1 MGKKSIP
8 VIVSF
13 IPVVSLIISL
23 YISIAW
29 FQQTP
34 HLPLIFSS
42 SIAVL
47 VALIYKFR
55 WEEIQN
61 GIINAISAALGAILI
76 LMVIGLMMGTWIIAG
91 IVPAMIYY
99 GLKLLSP
106 GIFLV
111 ATLII
116 CSIVSLGTGSSW
128 STAGTIGVA
137 LIGVGTG
144 LGIPVP
150 MVGGAIISGAYFG
163 DKMSPLSDTTNLA
176 SAIAGANL
184 FDHIGHMVY
193 TTGPAYIITI
203 ILYIILGSKFSS
215 NNLDTQG
222 IESILTTIHANFFLH
237 PVLLIPPCLVI
248 IMVVKKISPLPA
260 LIGGS
265 FIGVLFALI
274 FQSTSLVLV
283 LNAAFSGYVSQ
294 TGYIFVDNLLTRG
307 GLLSMMET
315 VALIICALTYG
326 GIMEKTGMLEAITG
340 VILKR
345 VKRTGS
351 LITTTILS
359 CIVMNIIACDQYMA
373 IVIPGRMYKKSFE
386 KRNLEP
392 KNLSRCLEDSGTLTS
407 SLVPWNSGGA
417 FMFATLGVSPLLY
430 LPYAFLNL
438 LTPLVS
444 ILYGYTG
451 ITITTKEIPE
461 E

>member
-193 TTGPAYIITI
+193 TTGPAYIITVI
-203 ILYIILGSKFSS
+203 IYIILGSKFSS

-237 PVLLIPPCLVI
+237 PVLL
-248 IMVVKKISPLPA
+248 
-260 LIGGS
+260 
-265 FIGVLFALI
+265 
-274 FQSTSLVLV
+274 
-283 LNAAFSGYVSQ
+283 
-294 TGYIFVDNLLTRG
+294 
-307 GLLSMMET
+307 
-315 VALIICALTYG
+315 
-326 GIMEKTGMLEAITG
+326 
-340 VILKR
+340 
-345 VKRTGS
+345 
-351 LITTTILS
+351 
-359 CIVMNIIACDQYMA
+359 
-373 IVIPGRMYKKSFE
+373 
-386 KRNLEP
+386 
-392 KNLSRCLEDSGTLTS
+392 
-407 SLVPWNSGGA
+407 
-417 FMFATLGVSPLLY
+417 
-430 LPYAFLNL
+430 
-438 LTPLVS
+438 
-444 ILYGYTG
+444 
-451 ITITTKEIPE
+451 
-461 E
+461 